1 MPSPNKMFGVTAS
14 RSQSVEQIIR
24 LQLQT
29 VALKSKRE
37 INRSSYNTRG
47 RHLQK
52 KWQRE
57 GNSALKSRLNKQ
69 IFTPAVGGV
78 GQHWG
83 LLGSSPRVSQSLW
96 RKRGVKGFSEYAFFF
111 SCRKVYIFQKLTFG
125 IKIIISD
132 LKAALVHLS
141 ITSKVFAHSDWPV
154 SQKFNDLTCF
164 SVTW

>member
-14 RSQSVEQIIR
+14 CSQSVEQIIR

-29 VALKSKRE
+29 AALKSKRE

-69 IFTPAVGGV
+69 IYTPAVGGV

-96 RKRGVKGFSEYAFFF
+96 TKRGVKGFSEYTFFF
-111 SCRKVYIFQKLTFG
+111 LTESIHFSETHFWNKNYYFWFKSSFSTFIHN
-125 IKIIISD
+125 IKGVCTFR
-132 LKAALVHLS
+132 L
-141 ITSKVFAHSDWPV
+141 TS
-154 SQKFNDLTCF
+154 F
-164 SVTW
+164 SEV